1 MSRYKIYKSKEV
13 FPAGYVSIPISSLP
27 ISSLPGYYES
37 NYNYYMNM
45 LNLYKDKVYLDGA
58 INNLQYL
65 IKENT
70 VNILEK
76 HCEK

>member
-13 FPAGYVSIPISSLP
+13 FPAGYVSIPT
-27 ISSLPGYYES
+27 SLPGYYES